1 MTHRALKLGI
11 AGVILAGAV
20 TYLAVAGMQKGWVY
34 TLGVDQ
40 YVTEEAQH
48 GKRLRLCGTVMDEDL
63 QVQKAQLVANF
74 YIRGQE
80 KKLRVTYKGVV
91 PDLFK
96 AGSEVVIEGKEDS
109 AGVFQSDLLMTKC
122 ASKYEDMAKSS
133 TMANTQPTTA
143 GGAGGASNGTE
154 MGVKP

>member
-20 TYLAVAGMQKGWVY
+20 TYLAIAGMQKGWVY

-40 YVTEEAQH
+40 YVTDGTQH
-48 GKRLRLCGTVMDEDL
+48 GKRIRLCGTVMEEDL
-63 QVQKAQLVANF
+63 QVRQAQLLANF
-74 YIRGQE
+74 YIRGQD
-80 KKLRVTYKGVV
+80 KKLRVVYKGVV

-96 AGSEVVIEGKEDS
+96 AGSEIVIEGKMDAE
-109 AGVFQSDLLMTKC
+109 GVFQSDLLMTKC

-133 TMANTQPTTA
+133 TQANSQPTLNGDKTGFN
-143 GGAGGASNGTE
+143 GGQMGA
-154 MGVKP
+154 KP